1 MKRGLLVVFIVLLSF
16 GALTGYLFVHI
27 AYREVPSLWE
37 VWQRRWNGRTGNGQA
52 RRYEA
57 FEKEIWPAVRK
68 ELEVR
73 SLDGWLLFDRGGEN
87 RIIQELLPLDMG
99 SDSQKVPEPKSA
111 FSHAWAY
118 FLPRRGMPG
127 KIVHP
132 MDAGLTDGI
141 PGKECLYLNRQDWN
155 TCLEG
160 LLRSAARIAAD
171 PLPGKAGWEDY
182 PDTGAAV
189 LPLSGRSVETVSSA
203 ELRQLFLARLS
214 PSQLTQHR
222 QAAERLVELIRLA
235 FSEIREQRE
244 AGRPYTIG
252 QLKQF
257 LTRQIEGL
265 AMRTTFPPL
274 VSAGKETSIPYY
286 SPASLQDK
294 IFQDGDLVQLE
305 LAACM
310 DEPNAIY
317 VKTAWVGYMG
327 RQTPPEYERAFQA
340 CRLARSSA
348 LQTLRKALLEGRTVT
363 GSAIDREVRQVML
376 SQGYPDTPPHASG
389 HSLGRSLSG
398 FGANLE
404 SSDHR
409 PLIRGTAFTLEP
421 GIYLRDFGLR
431 STISVYLRP
440 QEVEVTTLP
449 EQEEI
454 IPILN

>member
-16 GALTGYLFVHI
+16 GALTGYLFVRI

-37 VWQRRWNGRTGNGQA
+37 VWQRRWNGRTGNAQA

-68 ELEVR
+68 ELKAR
-73 SLDGWLLFDRGGEN
+73 NLDGWLLFDRGGEN
-87 RIIQELLPLDMG
+87 RVLQELLPLEG
-99 SDSQKVPEPKSA
+99 DSQKAPGRKSA
-111 FSHAWAY
+111 FSHAWAI
-118 FLPRRGMPG
+118 FLPRQGMPG

-141 PGKECLYLNRQDWN
+141 PGKECLYLDRQDWN

-171 PLPGKAGWEDY
+171 PLPGKAGWEAY
-182 PDTGAAV
+182 PDTGATV
-189 LPLSGRSVETVSSA
+189 LPLVGRSVETVSSA
-203 ELRQLFLARLS
+203 ELKQLFLARLS
-214 PSQLTQHR
+214 PAQLVQHR

-257 LTRQIEGL
+257 LSWRIEGM
-265 AMRTTFPPL
+265 AMHTAFPPL
-274 VSAGKETSIPYY
+274 VSTGKETAIPYY

-294 IFQDGDLVQLE
+294 MFLDGDLVQLE

-317 VKTAWVGYMG
+317 AKTAWVGYMG
-327 RQTPPEYERAFQA
+327 RQIPPEYDKAFQA

-348 LQTLRKALLEGRTVT
+348 LRVLRKALLEGRPVT
-363 GSAIDREVRQVML
+363 GSDADREIRQVL
-376 SQGYPDTPPHASG
+376 LVQGYPDAPPHASG
-389 HSLGRSLSG
+389 HSLGRTLNG

-409 PLIRGTAFTLEP
+409 PLIWGTAFTLEP

-431 STISVYLRP
+431 STINVYLHP
-440 QEVEVTTLP
+440 QAVEVTTLP

-454 IPILN
+454 VPILN